1 MVYRPL
7 GLPPVLNEALDL
19 FVEHGY
25 HGTTVRDIARQLN
38 QTVPMIYYWYENKQA
53 LLVALLSQS
62 IDDLLDRCEK
72 ALSSVGDDPEDQ
84 LSVLVRCLLLYV
96 ANRRQLALLDQE
108 VRSLESRNR
117 PAYIVKRDKIE
128 HMLVASI
135 ESGVTAGIFTVESP
149 QVASRALISMCRGI
163 ASWYRSTGSMT
174 PEAMAAVHVQFAL
187 ALVGCRAL
195 PQARERTKP
204 IIRDRAP
211 RS

>member
-1 MVYRPL
+1 MIYRPL
-7 GLPPVLNEALDL
+7 GLPPVLDRALDA

-25 HGTTVRDIARQLN
+25 HGTTVRDIARRLN

-72 ALSSVGDDPEDQ
+72 ALASVGDDPVDQ

-108 VRSLESRNR
+108 VRSLEAGNR
-117 PAYIVKRDKIE
+117 PAYIAKRDRIE
-128 HMLVASI
+128 QMLVDSI
-135 ESGVTAGIFTVESP
+135 EAGVKAGVFTVENP

-163 ASWYRSTGSMT
+163 ANWYRSTGSMT
-174 PEAMAAVHVQFAL
+174 PEAMAAVHVEFAL
-187 ALVGCRAL
+187 ALVGR
-195 PQARERTKP
+195 RK
-204 IIRDRAP
+204 AP
-211 RS
+211 GSRS